1 MEDLLQINSII
12 KNTSNAF
19 ETNNF
24 EYNDDENY
32 IDSYIEKYKLSTPEE
47 FKEAK
52 EQYLKLKLFK
62 NEVEKIE
69 KDKNSLRKLFEDIVR
84 NDYYEIANFLVEKT
98 DIDVS
103 ELLDLFFE
111 QKSIDKIKEL
121 LLSKS
126 YDEKNIGFDILLNC
140 IEKNKNLNLIKN
152 LINFAEP
159 KNDLYNLYKSKY
171 FNKCPN
177 SIDFLIEKALSINH
191 EQKQK
196 ARLIDLIK
204 NSIENSNLELF
215 EKLLNKERSINIL
228 DFNEIVNAVFENENI
243 DIINIFLKNNPTLRL
258 ESLEKKYELF
268 LLEYFSKNNS
278 PEELKNRVI
287 SEILKEKYI
296 FEDTNSFFH
305 MIYSGQGEKQIK
317 LDKIFEYDKK
327 TKKITEIDKG
337 YSKYYEYTKNELLYE
352 IKYLENGEKKIIYY
366 EKGSNGT
373 KELITATIGTNN
385 EIVFDTKNIN
395 YDLETFQNKVNEILE
410 ANYEGIDFFD
420 YPLSYLTYVPLQLQ
434 QNKNNKDNIIFIVDC
449 DNIDTIKNIIN
460 NSLEKDE
467 YKNKTI
473 ICDFGYNGHNVQII
487 VYNGK
492 ATIINTLDS
501 KNKKNWLVAEKI
513 QARFDKKIDIKE
525 IAIVQQKKTNCV
537 EASKLNTIVL
547 AMQFSNDFEN
557 FSELNERLNKLE
569 DLIEKM
575 DKLSEEKNLTKE
587 EIAKKQI
594 DYINKNLTDDEYTK
608 HFKLLMTISNSNQQ
622 LINKSQHFVD
632 LQVKFRKFKNNFI
645 KAKCDIE
652 LSENDKE
659 FMNSIVKNLSSFFRN
674 ILKNSSYD
682 EIIDFFYKNEIYYEI
697 NNKNYNYTNP
707 INGENYEINQKMQF
721 FLISIKLGNIWY
733 INDYIKALEEYAR
746 NDIDFI
752 KKNIKNIIETNF
764 ELKNDLYAKEVVKIF
779 NKKIKEIDLKN
790 SKILI
795 SDFEIPFIKEF
806 LKKSRGQDIKERTL
820 DYSYDDREQNK
831 IYPHTY
837 NEQEIILN
845 HKTQC
850 WLTAIKYCSIKEE
863 FKNNN
868 QLLDQ
873 YIDSFMIKLVDFIGK
888 ENKKQLKETLEI
900 IKGENFEIQAKSGNI
915 YAKEIVDR
923 FNKEIERIDLE
934 EKFINFNKNK
944 TRLKNKTFIQ
954 IENNKSNKKTI
965 DYINKL
971 IENYNH
977 KNDEIKLKSID
988 LDFTSKSIKKDKE
1001 YTYIKEEDFNFL
1013 INKLDLDKQTTLNL
1027 Q

>member
-12 KNTSNAF
+12 KNTYDAF
-19 ETNNF
+19 GINEINKF
-24 EYNDDENY
+24 KYNDDESY
-32 IDSYIEKYKLSTPEE
+32 IDSYIEKYKLSTSEE

-69 KDKNSLRKLFEDIVR
+69 KDKNSLKKLFEDIVR

-103 ELLDLFFE
+103 ELLDLFSE

-152 LINFAEP
+152 LIYFV
-159 KNDLYNLYKSKY
+159 KTTSSLYNLYKSKY

-191 EQKQK
+191 EQERK
-196 ARLIDLIK
+196 ARLINLIQ

-215 EKLLNKERSINIL
+215 ERLLNKERLINNL
-228 DFNEIVNAVFENENI
+228 DFNEIFNVVFKNENI

-287 SEILKEKYI
+287 SEILKKKYVI
-296 FEDTNSFFH
+296 KDVSAF
-305 MIYSGQGEKQIK
+305 YSDQWRNQIK

-337 YSKYYEYTKNELLYE
+337 YSKYNKNIKNELLYE

-373 KELITATIGTNN
+373 KELITTTINTNN

-420 YPLSYLTYVPLQLQ
+420 YPLSYLTYAPLQLQ
-434 QNKNNKDNIIFIVDC
+434 QNKNNKDNTVFITNC
-449 DNIDTIKNIIN
+449 NNIDTIKNIIN

-473 ICDFGYNGHNVQII
+473 ICDFAYNIHNVQI
-487 VYNGK
+487 VVCNGK
-492 ATIINTLDS
+492 LTIINTLDS
-501 KNKKNWLVAEKI
+501 TNELEWKVVEKI

-525 IAIVQQKKTNCV
+525 IAIVQQEKNNCV
-537 EASKLNTIVL
+537 EASKLNTIAL
-547 AMQFSNDFEN
+547 AMQFSDDFEN

-575 DKLSEEKNLTKE
+575 DKLSEEENLTKE
-587 EIAKKQI
+587 EKVKKQI
-594 DYINKNLTDDEYTK
+594 DYINKNLTDDEYAK
-608 HFKLLMTISNSNQQ
+608 HFKLLMTISNSCQQ
-622 LINKSQHFVD
+622 LINKSQHFMD
-632 LQVKFRKFKNNFI
+632 LQVKFREFENNFI

-652 LSENDKE
+652 LSENDRE
-659 FMNSIVKNLSSFFRN
+659 FMNSIVEENRSFFYGHS
-674 ILKNSSYD
+674 LKNSSYD
-682 EIIDFFYKNEIYYEI
+682 EIIDYCYKQKLYYGI

-733 INDYIKALEEYAR
+733 INDYIKALEEYAK
-746 NDIDFI
+746 NDINLI
-752 KKNIKNIIETNF
+752 KENIKNIIETNF
-764 ELKNDLYAKEVVKIF
+764 ELKNDLYAKEVIKIF

-837 NEQEIILN
+837 NKQEIILN

-868 QLLDQ
+868 QLLNQ

-888 ENKKQLKETLEI
+888 ENKKQLKEALKI

-923 FNKEIERIDLE
+923 FNKKIERIDLE

-944 TRLKNKTFIQ
+944 TKLKNKTFIQ

-988 LDFTSKSIKKDKE
+988 LDFTSESIKKDKE
-1001 YTYIKEEDFNFL
+1001 YIYIKEEDFNFL
-1013 INKLDLDKQTTLNL
+1013 INKLDLDKQATLNL